1 MCEKYPV
8 ISIEDPLDEND
19 WSGFTAMTEQLGE
32 KIQIV
37 GDDLFV
43 TNTRFVQQG
52 IESNAA
58 NAVLIKLNQIG
69 TVTETVETV
78 QLCQKRAGTT
88 SSLIVVAK
96 LKILSWQISQ

>member
-1 MCEKYPV
+1 
-8 ISIEDPLDEND
+8 
-19 WSGFTAMTEQLGE
+19 MTEQLGE
-32 KIQIV
+32 KVQIV

-78 QLCQKRAGTT
+78 QLCQKAAGTT

-96 LKILSWQISQ
+96 PKILSWQIFQ